1 MIPAPQNQIHH
12 LKESLEENSFKRKVP
27 LILLL
32 AFLVLF
38 ALGSLVYVYQY
49 RDLPR
54 CQDEAVQILL
64 NQSIRNNEGLI
75 QNSQT
80 LAFNGFKEVMHNQS
94 QRSCNVTL
102 ITNQSNYSVAY
113 FVVSDLSQKNWLSRL
128 TGTVDYSVM
137 IEKIEPTQLR

>member
-1 MIPAPQNQIHH
+1 MIPTPQNQIHH

-32 AFLVLF
+32 AFLVLV

-64 NQSIRNNEGLI
+64 NQNIRNNEGLI

-80 LAFNGFKEVMHNQS
+80 LAFNGFKEVMHKQS

-113 FVVSDLSQKNWLSRL
+113 LVVSDLSQTNWLSRFI
-128 TGTVDYSVM
+128 GTVNYSVI
-137 IEKIEPTQLR
+137 IEKIAIIQ

>member
-1 MIPAPQNQIHH
+1 MIPTPQNEIHH
-12 LKESLEENSFKRKVP
+12 LKESLEETSFKRKVP

-32 AFLVLF
+32 TFLVLV
-38 ALGSLVYVYQY
+38 AVGSLAYVYQY
-49 RDLPR
+49 RDLPK

-64 NQSIRNNEGLI
+64 NQNIRNNEGLI

-80 LAFNGFKEVMHNQS
+80 LAFNGFKEVMHSES

-113 FVVSDLSQKNWLSRL
+113 LVVNDLSQENGLSRFI
-128 TGTVDYSVM
+128 GTVDYSVI
-137 IEKIEPTQLR
+137 IEKIEITQ

>member
-1 MIPAPQNQIHH
+1 MIPIPQNQIHH

-32 AFLVLF
+32 AFLVLV

-64 NQSIRNNEGLI
+64 NQNIRNNEGLI

-80 LAFNGFKEVMHNQS
+80 LAFNGFKEVMHKQS

-128 TGTVDYSVM
+128 TGAVDYSVM
-137 IEKIEPTQLR
+137 IEKIEPTQVR

>member
-1 MIPAPQNQIHH
+1 MIPTPQNQIHH

-32 AFLVLF
+32 AFLVLV

-64 NQSIRNNEGLI
+64 NQNIRNNEGLI

-80 LAFNGFKEVMHNQS
+80 LAFNGFKEVMHKQS

-113 FVVSDLSQKNWLSRL
+113 FVESDLSQKNWLSRL

-137 IEKIEPTQLR
+137 IEKIEPTQVR

>member
-1 MIPAPQNQIHH
+1 MTPTPQNEIHH
-12 LKESLEENSFKRKVP
+12 LKESVEENSFKRKVP

-32 AFLVLF
+32 AFLLLV
-38 ALGSLVYVYQY
+38 AIGSLAYVYQY

-64 NQSIRNNEGLI
+64 NQNIRNNEGLI

-80 LAFNGFKEVMHNQS
+80 LAFNGFKEVMHTQS
-94 QRSCNVTL
+94 QRSCNMTL

-113 FVVSDLSQKNWLSRL
+113 LVVSDLSQKNWLSRFI
-128 TGTVDYSVM
+128 GIVNYSVI
-137 IEKIEPTQLR
+137 IEKIEITQ

>member
-1 MIPAPQNQIHH
+1 MPTPQNEIHH

-32 AFLVLF
+32 AFLLLVT
-38 ALGSLVYVYQY
+38 LGSFVYVYQY
-49 RDLPR
+49 RDLPN

-64 NQSIRNNEGLI
+64 NQNIRNNEGLI

-113 FVVSDLSQKNWLSRL
+113 LVVSDLSQKNGLSRF
-128 TGTVDYSVM
+128 TGAVNYSVI
-137 IEKIEPTQLR
+137 IEKIELSQLR

>member
-1 MIPAPQNQIHH
+1 MTPTPQNEIHH
-12 LKESLEENSFKRKVP
+12 LKESVEENSFKRKVP

-32 AFLVLF
+32 AFLLLV
-38 ALGSLVYVYQY
+38 AIGSLAYVYQY

-64 NQSIRNNEGLI
+64 NQNIRNNEGLI

-80 LAFNGFKEVMHNQS
+80 LAFNGFKEVMHTQS
-94 QRSCNVTL
+94 QRSCNMTL

-113 FVVSDLSQKNWLSRL
+113 LVVSDLSQKNWLSRFV
-128 TGTVDYSVM
+128 GTVNYSVI
-137 IEKIEPTQLR
+137 IEKIAITQ

>member
-1 MIPAPQNQIHH
+1 MIPTPQNQIHH

-27 LILLL
+27 WILLL
-32 AFLVLF
+32 VFLVLV

-64 NQSIRNNEGLI
+64 NQNIRNNEGLI

-80 LAFNGFKEVMHNQS
+80 LAFNGFKEVMHKQS

>member
-1 MIPAPQNQIHH
+1 MTPTPQNEIHH
-12 LKESLEENSFKRKVP
+12 LKESVEENSFKRKVP

-32 AFLVLF
+32 AFLLLV
-38 ALGSLVYVYQY
+38 AIGSLAYVYQY

-64 NQSIRNNEGLI
+64 NQNIRNNEGLI

-80 LAFNGFKEVMHNQS
+80 LAFNGFKEVMHTQS
-94 QRSCNVTL
+94 QRSCNMTL

-113 FVVSDLSQKNWLSRL
+113 LVVSDLSQKNWLSRFI
-128 TGTVDYSVM
+128 GTVNYSVI
-137 IEKIEPTQLR
+137 IEKIAITQWR

>member
-1 MIPAPQNQIHH
+1 MIPTPQNQIHH

-32 AFLVLF
+32 AFLVLV

-64 NQSIRNNEGLI
+64 NQNIRNNEGLI

-80 LAFNGFKEVMHNQS
+80 LAFNGFKEVMHKQS

-137 IEKIEPTQLR
+137 IEKIEPTQVR

>member
-1 MIPAPQNQIHH
+1 MKPIPQNEIHH

-32 AFLVLF
+32 AFLVLV

-64 NQSIRNNEGLI
+64 NQNIRNNEGLI

-80 LAFNGFKEVMHNQS
+80 LAFNGFKEVMHKQS

>member
-1 MIPAPQNQIHH
+1 MIPTPQNQIHH

-32 AFLVLF
+32 AFLVLV

-64 NQSIRNNEGLI
+64 NQNIRNNEGLI

-80 LAFNGFKEVMHNQS
+80 LAFNGFKEVMHKQS

>member
-1 MIPAPQNQIHH
+1 MIPTPQNQIHH

-32 AFLVLF
+32 AFLVLV

-64 NQSIRNNEGLI
+64 NQNIRNNEGLI

-80 LAFNGFKEVMHNQS
+80 LAFNGFKEVMHKQS

-113 FVVSDLSQKNWLSRL
+113 FVVSDLSQKNWLSRM
-128 TGTVDYSVM
+128 TGIVDYSVM

>member
-1 MIPAPQNQIHH
+1 MIPTPQNQIHH

-32 AFLVLF
+32 AFLVLV

-64 NQSIRNNEGLI
+64 NQNIRNNEGLI

-80 LAFNGFKEVMHNQS
+80 LAFNGFKEVMHKES

-137 IEKIEPTQLR
+137 IEKIEPTQVR

>member
-1 MIPAPQNQIHH
+1 MKPIPQNEIHH

-32 AFLVLF
+32 AFLLLV
-38 ALGSLVYVYQY
+38 AIGSLAYVYQY

-64 NQSIRNNEGLI
+64 NQNIRNNEGLI

-80 LAFNGFKEVMHNQS
+80 LAFNGFKEVMHTQS
-94 QRSCNVTL
+94 QRSCNMTL

-113 FVVSDLSQKNWLSRL
+113 LVVSDLSQKNWLSRFI
-128 TGTVDYSVM
+128 GTVNYSVI
-137 IEKIEPTQLR
+137 IEKIAITQ

>member
-1 MIPAPQNQIHH
+1 MIPTPQNQIHH

-27 LILLL
+27 WILLL
-32 AFLVLF
+32 VFLVLV
-38 ALGSLVYVYQY
+38 ALGFLVYVYQY

-54 CQDEAVQILL
+54 CQDEVVQILL
-64 NQSIRNNEGLI
+64 NQNIRNNEGLI

-113 FVVSDLSQKNWLSRL
+113 FVVSDLRQKNWLSRL

>member
-1 MIPAPQNQIHH
+1 MTPTPQNEIHH

-32 AFLVLF
+32 AFLVLV

-64 NQSIRNNEGLI
+64 NQNIRNNEGLI

-80 LAFNGFKEVMHNQS
+80 LAFNGFKEVMHKQS

>member
-1 MIPAPQNQIHH
+1 MIPTPQNQIHH

-32 AFLVLF
+32 AFLVLV

-64 NQSIRNNEGLI
+64 NQNIRSNEGLI

-80 LAFNGFKEVMHNQS
+80 LAFNEFKEVMHKQS

-113 FVVSDLSQKNWLSRL
+113 FVLSDLSQKNWLSRL
-128 TGTVDYSVM
+128 IGTVDYSVM
-137 IEKIEPTQLR
+137 IYKIEPTQLR

>member
-1 MIPAPQNQIHH
+1 MIPIPQNQIHH

-32 AFLVLF
+32 AFLVLV

-64 NQSIRNNEGLI
+64 NQNIRNNEGLV

-80 LAFNGFKEVMHNQS
+80 LAFNGFKEVMHKQS

>member
-1 MIPAPQNQIHH
+1 MIPTPQNQIHH

-32 AFLVLF
+32 AFLVLV

-64 NQSIRNNEGLI
+64 NQNIRNNEGLI

-80 LAFNGFKEVMHNQS
+80 LAFNGFKEVMHKQS

-128 TGTVDYSVM
+128 TGIVDYSVM

>member
-1 MIPAPQNQIHH
+1 MIPTPQNQIHH

-32 AFLVLF
+32 AFLVLV

-64 NQSIRNNEGLI
+64 NQNIRNNEGLI

-80 LAFNGFKEVMHNQS
+80 LAFNGFKEVMHKES

-113 FVVSDLSQKNWLSRL
+113 FVESDLSQKNWLSRL

-137 IEKIEPTQLR
+137 IEKIEPTQVR

>member
-1 MIPAPQNQIHH
+1 MIPTPQNQIHH

-32 AFLVLF
+32 AFLVLV

-64 NQSIRNNEGLI
+64 NQNIRNNEGLV

-80 LAFNGFKEVMHNQS
+80 LAFNGFKEVMHKQS

>member
-1 MIPAPQNQIHH
+1 
-12 LKESLEENSFKRKVP
+12 
-27 LILLL
+27 
-32 AFLVLF
+32 
-38 ALGSLVYVYQY
+38 
-49 RDLPR
+49 
-54 CQDEAVQILL
+54 VQILL
-64 NQSIRNNEGLI
+64 NQNIRNNEGLI

-80 LAFNGFKEVMHNQS
+80 LAFNGFKEVMHKES

>member
-1 MIPAPQNQIHH
+1 MIPTPQNQIHH

-32 AFLVLF
+32 AFLVLV

-64 NQSIRNNEGLI
+64 NQNIRNNEGLI

-80 LAFNGFKEVMHNQS
+80 IAFNGFKEVMHKQS
-94 QRSCNVTL
+94 QRSCSVTL

-128 TGTVDYSVM
+128 TGAVDYSVM
-137 IEKIEPTQLR
+137 IEKIEPTQVR

>member
-1 MIPAPQNQIHH
+1 MIPTPQNQIHH

-32 AFLVLF
+32 AFLVLV

-64 NQSIRNNEGLI
+64 NQNIRNNEGLI

-80 LAFNGFKEVMHNQS
+80 LAFNGFKEVMHKES

>member
-1 MIPAPQNQIHH
+1 MIPTPQNQIHH

-32 AFLVLF
+32 AFLVLV

-64 NQSIRNNEGLI
+64 NQNIRNNEGLI

-80 LAFNGFKEVMHNQS
+80 LAFNGFKEVMHKQS

-128 TGTVDYSVM
+128 MGTVDYSVM